1 MPLLELY
8 SGAGGSMATQGIEE
22 VTENAIRAVARDCGS
37 LSMEC
42 SDVAGYVKGVGQRI
56 GEHLKM
62 LDQLEEVTTRLLGD
76 QARVSDST
84 DEARLLSEQAKAK
97 LDAGREAIEGTI
109 QGFKGLTDLIVQLG
123 ERMAGF
129 ASAMSQVQT
138 VSSTIET
145 IARKTNMLALNATIE
160 AARAGDAGRSFAVV
174 AAEVKKLAHD
184 TRAATSQIASTIGEL
199 TREAGAVTT
208 EIKTGVE
215 RSRAAQSGFGT
226 ISETVREVTEIVG
239 MVDRQ
244 TEGIAHST
252 SMIQTSVDR
261 VKAGLT
267 DFAGDARANG
277 SELLSAQKR
286 LAHLEMLS
294 NTMLDTLANSGAEID
309 DTPFILKAQ
318 EALPRRSRPRSSRRS
333 TRAKSASRTCSTAT
347 TRSIEGTNPVQYE
360 VRFNDAADQRCPP
373 DPRPHQGRRQPH
385 HRLGDRRHERLSA
398 DPPFRAQ
405 PPAGT
410 RSGVERRAL
419 PQQAH
424 HHRRPDPHGARKRPA
439 GDARDLPDGA
449 GRQVDPGEE
458 RLRSVVDQG
467 PPLGQFRARVPRRL
481 NLARRTAPTRFTYAG
496 HKPRLYALA
505 LGPTAHR
512 LRLQRARTRGQEW
525 RSTGP
530 STSSRSALPKRS

>member
-1 MPLLELY
+1 
-8 SGAGGSMATQGIEE
+8 MATQGIEQ

-42 SDVAGYVKGVGQRI
+42 SDVAGYVEGVAGRI
-56 GEHLKM
+56 SDNLKM
-62 LDQLEEVTTRLLGD
+62 LDQLEEVTTLLLAD

-97 LDAGREAIEGTI
+97 LEAGRTAIEDTI
-109 QGFKGLTDLIVQLG
+109 AGFKGLTELVVQLG

-129 ASAMSQVQT
+129 ASAMNQVQT

-199 TREAGAVTT
+199 TREASAVTN

-215 RSRAAQSGFGT
+215 RSRNAQSGFGQ
-226 ISETVREVTEIVG
+226 ISDTVREVSEIVG

-267 DFAGDARANG
+267 DFAGDARENG

-286 LAHLEMLS
+286 LSHLELLS
-294 NTMLDTLANSGAEID
+294 NTMLDTLANSGADID

-318 EALPRRSRPRSSRRS
+318 EC
-333 TRAKSASRTCSTAT
+333 SAAIAAAIEQAIDSGECTLEDVFDRDYKP
-347 TRSIEGTNPVQYE
+347 IEGTNPLQYQ
-360 VRFNDAADQRCPP
+360 VRFCEYADKYVQPILDRNKASDNRIIGSAIGDMNGYLPTHLTERCHPQGPDPVWNDAHCRNKRILIDDTTRNALMSEKPATLATYRMELGDKYIPVKNVFVP
-373 DPRPHQGRRQPH
+373 LWIKGRRWGNFE
-385 HRLGDRRHERLSA
+385 LA
-398 DPPFRAQ
+398 Y
-405 PPAGT
+405 
-410 RSGVERRAL
+410 
-419 PQQAH
+419 
-424 HHRRPDPHGARKRPA
+424 
-439 GDARDLPDGA
+439 RDD
-449 GRQVDPGEE
+449 
-458 RLRSVVDQG
+458 
-467 PPLGQFRARVPRRL
+467 
-481 NLARRTAPTRFTYAG
+481 
-496 HKPRLYALA
+496 
-505 LGPTAHR
+505 
-512 LRLQRARTRGQEW
+512 
-525 RSTGP
+525 
-530 STSSRSALPKRS
+530 

>member
-1 MPLLELY
+1 
-8 SGAGGSMATQGIEE
+8 MATHGIEQ
-22 VTENAIRAVARDCGS
+22 VTENAIRTVARDCGS

-42 SDVAGYVKGVGQRI
+42 SDVAGYVKGVAERI
-56 GEHLKM
+56 GEHMKV
-62 LDQLEEVTTRLLGD
+62 LDALEEVTTRLMGD

-97 LDAGREAIEGTI
+97 LEAGREAIEGTI
-109 QGFKGLTDLIVQLG
+109 DSFKGLTELVVQLG

-129 ASAMSQVQT
+129 AAAMNQVQT

-215 RSRAAQSGFGT
+215 RSRAAQGGFGT
-226 ISETVREVTEIVG
+226 ISDTVREVSEIVG

-267 DFAGDARANG
+267 DFAADARENG
-277 SELLSAQKR
+277 KELLTAEKR
-286 LAHLEMLS
+286 LAHLEMLT

-318 EALPRRSRPRSSRRS
+318 E
-333 TRAKSASRTCSTAT
+333 TCRQIKTAIEDAIDEGEI
-347 TRSIEGTNPVQYE
+347 SLEDVFDQDYQVIEGSNPVQYN
-360 VRFNDAADQRCPP
+360 VRFNDAADRHVRAILDRTKGADGRIIGSAIGDMNGYLPTHLTERSHPQGP
-373 DPRPHQGRRQPH
+373 DPVWNDEHCRNKRILIDDTTRMALASERPATLATYRMELGDKYIPVKNIFVPLWIKGRRWGNFE
-385 HRLGDRRHERLSA
+385 LA
-398 DPPFRAQ
+398 Y
-405 PPAGT
+405 
-410 RSGVERRAL
+410 
-419 PQQAH
+419 
-424 HHRRPDPHGARKRPA
+424 
-439 GDARDLPDGA
+439 RDD
-449 GRQVDPGEE
+449 
-458 RLRSVVDQG
+458 
-467 PPLGQFRARVPRRL
+467 
-481 NLARRTAPTRFTYAG
+481 
-496 HKPRLYALA
+496 
-505 LGPTAHR
+505 
-512 LRLQRARTRGQEW
+512 
-525 RSTGP
+525 
-530 STSSRSALPKRS
+530 

>member
-1 MPLLELY
+1 
-8 SGAGGSMATQGIEE
+8 MATQGIEE

-42 SDVAGYVKGVGQRI
+42 SDVAGYVRGVGERI

-62 LDQLEEVTTRLLGD
+62 LDQLEEVTSRLMGD
-76 QARVSDST
+76 QSRVADST

-109 QGFKGLTDLIVQLG
+109 EGFKGLTDLVVQLG

-129 ASAMSQVQT
+129 ASAMNQVQT
-138 VSSTIET
+138 VSSTIEA

-199 TREAGAVTT
+199 TREASAVTA

-215 RSRAAQSGFGT
+215 RSRDAQSGFGT
-226 ISETVREVTEIVG
+226 INDTVREVSEIVG

-267 DFAGDARANG
+267 EFAADARENG
-277 SELLSAQKR
+277 KELLSAEKR

-294 NTMLDTLANSGAEID
+294 NTVLDTRANSGAEID

-318 EALPRRSRPRSSRRS
+318 ETCRRIQLE
-333 TRAKSASRTCSTAT
+333 
-347 TRSIEGTNPVQYE
+347 IEKAIDAGEVGLDDVFDQDYRIVEGSNPVQYN
-360 VRFNDAADQRCPP
+360 VRFNEAADRLV
-373 DPRPHQGRRQPH
+373 RPILDGSESSDGRIIGCAI
-385 HRLGDRRHERLSA
+385 GDMNGYLPTHLS
-398 DPPFRAQ
+398 
-405 PPAGT
+405 
-410 RSGVERRAL
+410 
-419 PQQAH
+419 
-424 HHRRPDPHGARKRPA
+424 
-439 GDARDLPDGA
+439 
-449 GRQVDPGEE
+449 
-458 RLRSVVDQG
+458 
-467 PPLGQFRARVPRRL
+467 
-481 NLARRTAPTRFTYAG
+481 
-496 HKPRLYALA
+496 
-505 LGPTAHR
+505 
-512 LRLQRARTRGQEW
+512 
-525 RSTGP
+525 
-530 STSSRSALPKRS
+530 KRSHP

>member
-1 MPLLELY
+1 MMQAPRLRTSTRSPPRMNAIGKNSGNPVSSIDAESAAGVVNEEVGGSPYSDPELFG
-8 SGAGGSMATQGIEE
+8 SGASMATQGIEE

-42 SDVAGYVKGVGQRI
+42 SDVAGYVQGVAERI

-62 LDQLEEVTTRLLGD
+62 LDQLEEVTTRLMGD
-76 QARVSDST
+76 QSRVSDST
-84 DEARLLSEQAKAK
+84 DEARLLSEQARAK
-97 LDAGREAIEGTI
+97 LEAGREAIDGTI
-109 QGFKGLTDLIVQLG
+109 DGFKGLTDLVVQLG

-129 ASAMSQVQT
+129 ASAMNQVQN

-184 TRAATSQIASTIGEL
+184 TRGATSQIAATIGEL

-226 ISETVREVTEIVG
+226 ISDTVREVSEIVG

-267 DFAGDARANG
+267 DFAVDARENG
-277 SELLSAQKR
+277 KELLTAEKR

-318 EALPRRSRPRSSRRS
+318 ETCR
-333 TRAKSASRTCSTAT
+333 KIQSA
-347 TRSIEGTNPVQYE
+347 IENAIAEGDVSVEDVFDRNYQVIDGTNPVQYA
-360 VRFNDAADQRCPP
+360 VRFNDAADRLI
-373 DPRPHQGRRQPH
+373 RPV
-385 HRLGDRRHERLSA
+385 LDR
-398 DPPFRAQ
+398 
-405 PPAGT
+405 T
-410 RSGVERRAL
+410 KSG
-419 PQQAH
+419 
-424 HHRRPDPHGARKRPA
+424 
-439 GDARDLPDGA
+439 
-449 GRQVDPGEE
+449 
-458 RLRSVVDQG
+458 
-467 PPLGQFRARVPRRL
+467 
-481 NLARRTAPTRFTYAG
+481 
-496 HKPRLYALA
+496 
-505 LGPTAHR
+505 
-512 LRLQRARTRGQEW
+512 
-525 RSTGP
+525 
-530 STSSRSALPKRS
+530 

>member
-1 MPLLELY
+1 
-8 SGAGGSMATQGIEE
+8 MATQGIEQ

-42 SDVAGYVKGVGQRI
+42 SDVAGYVKGVSDRI
-56 GEHLKM
+56 GEHMKM

-97 LDAGREAIEGTI
+97 LEAGREAIEGTI
-109 QGFKGLTDLIVQLG
+109 EGFKGLTDLIVQLG

-129 ASAMSQVQT
+129 ASAMNQVQT

-226 ISETVREVTEIVG
+226 ISQTVREVSEIVG

-267 DFAGDARANG
+267 DFAVDARENG
-277 SELLSAQKR
+277 RELLTAEKR

-318 EALPRRSRPRSSRRS
+318 ETCRRIQLE
-333 TRAKSASRTCSTAT
+333 
-347 TRSIEGTNPVQYE
+347 IEKAIDAGEVTVDDVFDQDYQIVEGSNPVQYN
-360 VRFNDAADQRCPP
+360 VRFNDTADRVVRPLLDGSESSDGRIIGCAIGDMNGYLPTHLSKRSHPQGP
-373 DPRPHQGRRQPH
+373 DPVWNDEHCRNRRILIDDTTRMALASDQPATLATYRMELGDKYIPVKNVFVPLWIKGRRWGNFE
-385 HRLGDRRHERLSA
+385 LA
-398 DPPFRAQ
+398 Y
-405 PPAGT
+405 
-410 RSGVERRAL
+410 
-419 PQQAH
+419 
-424 HHRRPDPHGARKRPA
+424 
-439 GDARDLPDGA
+439 RDD
-449 GRQVDPGEE
+449 
-458 RLRSVVDQG
+458 
-467 PPLGQFRARVPRRL
+467 
-481 NLARRTAPTRFTYAG
+481 
-496 HKPRLYALA
+496 
-505 LGPTAHR
+505 
-512 LRLQRARTRGQEW
+512 
-525 RSTGP
+525 
-530 STSSRSALPKRS
+530 

>member
-1 MPLLELY
+1 
-8 SGAGGSMATQGIEE
+8 MATQGIEE

-42 SDVAGYVKGVGQRI
+42 SDVAGYVSGVSTRI
-56 GEHLKM
+56 GEHLKV
-62 LDQLEEVTTRLLGD
+62 LDQLEDVTNRLLSD

-97 LDAGREAIEGTI
+97 LEAGRDAIEGTI
-109 QGFKGLTDLIVQLG
+109 AGFKGLTDLIVQLG

-129 ASAMSQVQT
+129 ASAMNQVQM

-208 EIKTGVE
+208 EIKSGVE

-226 ISETVREVTEIVG
+226 ISETVREVSEIVG

-277 SELLSAQKR
+277 TELQTAQKR
-286 LAHLEMLS
+286 LAHLELLS

-318 EALPRRSRPRSSRRS
+318 EVGHQIMA
-333 TRAKSASRTCSTAT
+333 A
-347 TRSIEGTNPVQYE
+347 IEQAIDSGELSLEDAFDRDYKMVEGSNPVQYD
-360 VRFNDAADQRCPP
+360 VRFNPVADKYVRPILDRTKGADGRIIGSAIGDMNGYLPTHLSERSHPQGP
-373 DPRPHQGRRQPH
+373 DPVWNDEHCRNKRILIDDTTRAALASNKPATLATYRMELGDKFIPVKNVFVPLHFKGRRWGNFE
-385 HRLGDRRHERLSA
+385 LA
-398 DPPFRAQ
+398 Y
-405 PPAGT
+405 
-410 RSGVERRAL
+410 
-419 PQQAH
+419 
-424 HHRRPDPHGARKRPA
+424 
-439 GDARDLPDGA
+439 RDD
-449 GRQVDPGEE
+449 
-458 RLRSVVDQG
+458 
-467 PPLGQFRARVPRRL
+467 
-481 NLARRTAPTRFTYAG
+481 
-496 HKPRLYALA
+496 
-505 LGPTAHR
+505 
-512 LRLQRARTRGQEW
+512 
-525 RSTGP
+525 
-530 STSSRSALPKRS
+530 

>member
-1 MPLLELY
+1 
-8 SGAGGSMATQGIEE
+8 MATQGIEE

-42 SDVAGYVKGVGQRI
+42 SDVAGYVMGVSERI
-56 GEHLKM
+56 SEHTKM
-62 LDQLEEVTTRLLGD
+62 LDQLEEVTTRLMGD

-109 QGFKGLTDLIVQLG
+109 DGFKGLTELVVQLG

-129 ASAMSQVQT
+129 AAAMHQVQS

-184 TRAATSQIASTIGEL
+184 TRSATSQIASTIGEL

-215 RSRAAQSGFGT
+215 RSRAAQGGFGT
-226 ISETVREVTEIVG
+226 ISDTVREVSEIVG

-267 DFAGDARANG
+267 DFAADARENG
-277 SELLSAQKR
+277 NELQSAQKR
-286 LAHLEMLS
+286 LQHLELLS

-309 DTPFILKAQ
+309 DTPFILTAQ
-318 EALPRRSRPRSSRRS
+318 ETCRQIKLAIE
-333 TRAKSASRTCSTAT
+333 RAIDEGEVSVEDVFDRDY
-347 TRSIEGTNPVQYE
+347 RVIDGTNPVQYE
-360 VRFNDAADQRCPP
+360 VRFNAAADKHVQPILDRTKAADNRIIGSAIGDMNGYLPTHLSERSHPQGP
-373 DPRPHQGRRQPH
+373 DPVWNDEHCRNRRVMIDEQTRLALGSDKPATLATY
-385 HRLGDRRHERLSA
+385 RMELGDRWIPVKNIYVPLWVK
-398 DPPFRAQ
+398 
-405 PPAGT
+405 G
-410 RSGVERRAL
+410 RRWGNFELAY
-419 PQQAH
+419 
-424 HHRRPDPHGARKRPA
+424 
-439 GDARDLPDGA
+439 RDD
-449 GRQVDPGEE
+449 
-458 RLRSVVDQG
+458 
-467 PPLGQFRARVPRRL
+467 
-481 NLARRTAPTRFTYAG
+481 
-496 HKPRLYALA
+496 
-505 LGPTAHR
+505 
-512 LRLQRARTRGQEW
+512 
-525 RSTGP
+525 
-530 STSSRSALPKRS
+530 